1 MRVRTPKPS
10 KGMQMEGAVA
20 RWYTRIRGTGSQ
32 VDGWRRDAARLVEGL
47 PAGAEVLEVAP
58 GPGYLAIELARL
70 GVVRVT
76 GLDSSHTFV
85 EIAGRQ
91 AEGAGVTVAFEQ
103 GDAAAMPF
111 SADSFD
117 LIVCQAAFKNFSRPL
132 EAINE
137 MHRVLRPGATA
148 IIEDMSGDASRQD
161 IAREVQGMELSGLNA
176 FTTRFTLRQLRR
188 RAYSENEFARLVA
201 QSAFSAG
208 AISSGGISLEVRLTK
223 ATSGP

>member
-1 MRVRTPKPS
+1 MQVRTPKPS

-32 VDGWRRDAARLVEGL
+32 VEGWRRDAARFVEGL
-47 PAGAEVLEVAP
+47 PTGADVLEVAP

-91 AEGAGVTVAFEQ
+91 AELAGVTVAFEQ

-111 SADSFD
+111 AADSFD

-148 IIEDMSGDASRQD
+148 IIEDMSGDASRGD
-161 IAREVQGMELSGLNA
+161 IAREVQGMELGGLNA

-188 RAYSENEFARLVA
+188 RAYSETELRGLISE
-201 QSAFSAG
+201 SAFATG

-223 ATSGP
+223 APAGP